1 MGNNIIAPVSEEN
14 QLAGHEEFIRILEE
28 NKTSIGTEL
37 FETIYKFTLLKAEI
51 AKPQRPHTS
60 WQIIEAFMSIVA
72 TQDPTWFHFDI
83 ARKVLEHE
91 TPDALNGKSAVD
103 ILARELVE
111 KCKELKAL
119 VKCPTELQSIKG
131 EGKKEGTI
139 EILEVTN
146 SEPNFENLFINES
159 FLNWDREYIK
169 LISSIGAKGKE
180 FSQKLSDKLSHENN
194 KNFLS
199 FWFEPINK
207 SKKTYFFHSPA
218 FIILGEVLWTDV
230 VKTKWERQTRHTPA
244 IAKGVLITTIKPPL
258 SKDTKIEV
266 KDSMITCYSDEG
278 KIISTVP
285 CIDPKLVNLICKGM
299 QAFSSLCGHKLLR
312 WQVQTGFR
320 NWVEGNNDPRLICTS
335 GGYQGIANLIG
346 CGASNKSPSEVKAI
360 LHAQAFGQFNFPQGG
375 TGNMII
381 LREIEKYRNGEPS
394 KINIILGEMLLP
406 NFTHLMPAGEKRRLV
421 PITDLPPLIGSKNTH
436 AAQAMLQIL
445 ILEEFS
451 NQSDKL
457 ASSGSILLP
466 ISKWKELAHQ
476 ANLAQSYVE
485 KIIAGWTEDD
495 LFSKA
500 FLQKQGDEYTLGP
513 SYSLV
518 TNFLEYQGKQRIE
531 GSKGGYKSAELKK
544 ELAARKYSKAK
555 SKQNSG

>member
-1 MGNNIIAPVSEEN
+1 MSHNTLSPVAESTQFSN
-14 QLAGHEEFIRILEE
+14 HEEFIKILED
-28 NKTSIGTEL
+28 NKGSIGTDL
-37 FETIYKFTLLKAEI
+37 FETIHKFTLLKEEI
-51 AKPQRPHTS
+51 AKPQLPHTS

-72 TQDPTWFHFDI
+72 SQDPTWFHFDI

-91 TPDALNGKSAVD
+91 TPDALKGKTAVD

-119 VKCPTELQSIKG
+119 VQCPVELQTIK
-131 EGKKEGTI
+131 EENKKDKLI
-139 EILEVTN
+139 EILEVKN
-146 SEPNFENLFINES
+146 CGPNFENLFLNES
-159 FLNWDREYIK
+159 FLNWDKEYIK

-180 FSQKLSDKLSHENN
+180 FSQKLSAKLSYENN

-207 SKKTYFFHSPA
+207 SQKTYFFHSPA

-230 VKTKWERQTRHTPA
+230 VKTKWERQTKHTPA
-244 IAKGVLITTIKPPL
+244 IAKGVLMSTIKPPL
-258 SKDTKIEV
+258 TRDTKIEV
-266 KDSMITCYSDEG
+266 KDSIITCFSEEG

-285 CIDPKLVNLICKGM
+285 CIDPKLVNLICKGL

-312 WQVQTGFR
+312 WQVQTGFS

-346 CGASNKSPSEVKAI
+346 CGGSNKTPSEVKAI
-360 LHAQAFGQFNFPQGG
+360 LHAQAFGHFNFPQGG
-375 TGNMII
+375 AGNMII
-381 LREIEKYRNGEPS
+381 LREIEKARNGEPS

-457 ASSGSILLP
+457 ASSGSIVLP
-466 ISKWKELAHQ
+466 IDKWRELADQ
-476 ANLAQSYVE
+476 AKLTQSYVE

-531 GSKGGYKSAELKK
+531 GSKGGHKSAEIKK
-544 ELAARKYSKAK
+544 GLIKRKYSKTK
-555 SKQNSG
+555 PTIVN